1 MKVRTCR
8 FLIGV
13 VLYQDELRQRFG
25 VMTKEMYNDNKNIN
39 IVYKNSKQLSSTA
52 YISVKCSLSH

>member
-8 FLIGV
+8 FLISV

-25 VMTKEMYNDNKNIN
+25 VMTKEIYNNNNKNIN
-39 IVYKNSKQLSSTA
+39 KLFIK
-52 YISVKCSLSH
+52 

>member
-25 VMTKEMYNDNKNIN
+25 VMTKEMYNNNKNIN
-39 IVYKNSKQLSSTA
+39 IVYKNSKQLLSTA
-52 YISVKCSLSH
+52 YTSVKCSLSH

>member
-8 FLIGV
+8 FLISV

-25 VMTKEMYNDNKNIN
+25 VMTKEIYNNNKNIN
-39 IVYKNSKQLSSTA
+39 KLFIK
-52 YISVKCSLSH
+52 

>member
-1 MKVRTCR
+1 MKVRSCR

-25 VMTKEMYNDNKNIN
+25 VMTKEMYNNNKNIN
-39 IVYKNSKQLSSTA
+39 IVYKK
-52 YISVKCSLSH
+52 

>member
-13 VLYQDELRQRFG
+13 VLYQDELHQRFG
-25 VMTKEMYNDNKNIN
+25 VMTKEMYNNNKNIN
-39 IVYKNSKQLSSTA
+39 IVYKNSKQLLSTA